1 MTDKSTPG
9 PWIVDEDH
17 KGMGEVRVYES
28 AWKSPAPSPRLVAVF
43 GNTENDHERKVA
55 DARLGAAAPEL
66 YEALKDISEALLLI
80 VRDAERIEEAC
91 EWENRG
97 ARVLAETI
105 GEVALSARKSA
116 DEILLKARGE
126 K

>member
-43 GNTENDHERKVA
+43 GNAENDHERKAA

-66 YEALKDISEALLLI
+66 YEASIRSEAFLKGISIELSCYLADPNVYPLDIKPLLHQAASI
-80 VRDAERIEEAC
+80 HRDLQSALAKAE
-91 EWENRG
+91 
-97 ARVLAETI
+97 
-105 GEVALSARKSA
+105 
-116 DEILLKARGE
+116 GE

>member
-9 PWIVDEDH
+9 PWVVDEDH

-43 GNTENDHERKVA
+43 GNAENDHERKAA

-66 YEALKDISEALLLI
+66 YEALSHALRHLPTPTVELSGTESEVGSALELLRVRVAAGEAL
-80 VRDAERIEEAC
+80 A
-91 EWENRG
+91 
-97 ARVLAETI
+97 
-105 GEVALSARKSA
+105 
-116 DEILLKARGE
+116 KARGE